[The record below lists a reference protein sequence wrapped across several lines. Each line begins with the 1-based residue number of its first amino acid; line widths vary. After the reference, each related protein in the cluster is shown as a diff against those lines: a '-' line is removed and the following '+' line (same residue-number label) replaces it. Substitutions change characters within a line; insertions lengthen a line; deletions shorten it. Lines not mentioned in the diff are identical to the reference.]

1 MTPSFNYPVL
11 MSRNSY
17 LLLNGLRFHY
27 LNWGGTGRPLV
38 LLHGLASNARIWD
51 FVAPLLAQAGF
62 RVLALDQRHHGRT
75 DDADDGFDFPS
86 IVRDLHAFLDAL
98 HLEKPL
104 LVGHS
109 WGAGTVLNYAALRP
123 LSAAGIVLVDG
134 GTSEMSAVPGMTWE
148 QAEQL
153 LRPPDL
159 DGMPRE
165 DFVARLR
172 GWTRDFYREEIEA
185 MVLAGFVIEADDTLR
200 RKLPIPKHMHI
211 ARAIYEQKTAELFA
225 RVRCPILLCPAV
237 APEPHDERTQHF
249 LAQKREGVVR
259 AEQANPLTRTRWFE
273 NTVHDIPLHRPAE
286 LAQAIA
292 EFGLTLADQ

>member
-1 MTPSFNYPVL
+1 
-11 MSRNSY
+11 MSRDSY

-27 LNWGGTGRPLV
+27 LNWGGEGPPVV

-51 FVAPLLAQAGF
+51 FVAPRLVQSGF
-62 RVLALDQRHHGRT
+62 RVLALDQRHHGLT
-75 DDADDGFDFPS
+75 DDVEDGFDFPS
-86 IVRDLHAFLDAL
+86 VVRDLHAFIEILT
-98 HLEKPL
+98 LERPL

-109 WGAGTVLNYAALRP
+109 WGAGTVLNYAAVRP
-123 LSAAGIVLVDG
+123 AGPAGIVLVDG
-134 GTSEMSAVPGMTWE
+134 GTNEMSAVPGMTWE
-148 QAEQL
+148 QAEQM

-172 GWTRDFYREEIEA
+172 GWTKDFYRPEIED
-185 MVLAGFVIEADDTLR
+185 MILAGFVIQADDTLR
-200 RKLPIPKHMHI
+200 RKLPIPKHMQI
-211 ARAIYEQKTAELFA
+211 ARAIYEQKTSELLA

-237 APEPHDERTQHF
+237 PPLPYDERAENF
-249 LAQKREGVVR
+249 MARKREGVAR
-259 AEQANPLTRTRWFE
+259 AEQVNPAVRTLWFE

-292 EFGLTLADQ
+292 EFGLQVAH